1 MTEVT
6 VSVRIPREM
15 EEEVE
20 ALMDEERLEKSAAL
34 RKLLHLGIENYRR
47 ERALRLLSERKVTL
61 SKAAQIAKVPIWEML
76 HLVRERGIVWVD
88 DGVIDDVREVLLGR

>member
-1 MTEVT
+1 M
-6 VSVRIPREM
+6 SARIPREM

-61 SKAAQIAKVPIWEML
+61 SKAAQIAKVSIWEML

>member
-1 MTEVT
+1 M
-6 VSVRIPREM
+6 SARIPREM

-34 RKLLHLGIENYRR
+34 RKLLHLGIENYLR

>member
-1 MTEVT
+1 M
-6 VSVRIPREM
+6 SARIPREM

>member
-1 MTEVT
+1 M
-6 VSVRIPREM
+6 SARIPREM

-20 ALMDEERLEKSAAL
+20 TLMGEERLEKSAAL